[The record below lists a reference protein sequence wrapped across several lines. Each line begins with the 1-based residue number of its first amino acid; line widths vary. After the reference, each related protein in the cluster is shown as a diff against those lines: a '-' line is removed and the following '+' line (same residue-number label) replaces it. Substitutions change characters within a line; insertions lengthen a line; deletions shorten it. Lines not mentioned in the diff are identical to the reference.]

1 MHEATK
7 EILYPLFDSPDRP
20 QTFRF
25 RKRRTTFGR
34 SVILTIDWVLN
45 SSDWSDGISFEEKR
59 FLMYCGC
66 SFCVPPWT
74 FTHTGSAEERE
85 NVANVECGEFSNSGR
100 TANFQNLRTAVEF
113 DRVMT
118 RTAANF
124 YFHTADWWA
133 TGSRKALQTSQTGSA
148 IMFLS

>member
-59 FLMYCGC
+59 FLMYRGC
-66 SFCVPPWT
+66 SFCGTV
-74 FTHTGSAEERE
+74 
-85 NVANVECGEFSNSGR
+85 
-100 TANFQNLRTAVEF
+100 QNLLAEFQLAEKSYLGDEVRTFCHFKLSIKQFVAIE
-113 DRVMT
+113 T
-118 RTAANF
+118 RSSKVYDKNII
-124 YFHTADWWA
+124 ADPV
-133 TGSRKALQTSQTGSA
+133 
-148 IMFLS
+148 